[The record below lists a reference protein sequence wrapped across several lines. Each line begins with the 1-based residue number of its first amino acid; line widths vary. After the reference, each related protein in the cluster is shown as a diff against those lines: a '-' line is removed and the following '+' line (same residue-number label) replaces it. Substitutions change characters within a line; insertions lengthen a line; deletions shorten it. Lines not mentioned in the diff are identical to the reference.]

1 MLKIYTRENKVKKKQ
16 KGNRIYIGMNVSLL
30 RQMVFL
36 AANQKQHPSMFN
48 LCSIQPHTL
57 IVHRYVIFIWRG
69 LLIDKRHSFWF
80 YSNNISAWN
89 LPFTLHSLYQSLFL
103 AASKTMI
110 YKRSIKLK
118 RKEIWNVKKFF
129 VRWIFIK
136 EKYIWNCIGNGISPY
151 GSKIKISQ
159 IYQFPIIHQIC
170 KYYRRAT
177 SLKWRKS

>member
-16 KGNRIYIGMNVSLL
+16 KGNTIYIGMNVSPV

-80 YSNNISAWN
+80 YSNNINALNS
-89 LPFTLHSLYQSLFL
+89 PFILHSLYQSLFL
-103 AASKTMI
+103 ATSKTI
-110 YKRSIKLK
+110 SYKRAIKLK
-118 RKEIWNVKKFF
+118 RKEMWNVKKVFYHM
-129 VRWIFIK
+129 IFYK
-136 EKYIWNCIGNGISPY
+136 G
-151 GSKIKISQ
+151 KIL
-159 IYQFPIIHQIC
+159 YW
-170 KYYRRAT
+170 
-177 SLKWRKS
+177 KW